1 MIRTQISLT
10 PEQMSGLKRLA
21 GERKTSMAALV
32 RDAVDRL
39 LQSAPSHEGRLEAAA
54 AVVGAFDSGRTDISE
69 RHDDHLADAF
79 ET

>member
-10 PEQMSGLKRLA
+10 PEQMAGLKRLA
-21 GERKTSMAALV
+21 SERKTSMAAIL
-32 RDAVDRL
+32 RDAVDHL
-39 LQSAPSHEGRLEAAA
+39 LAAAPSYDSRIDAAA